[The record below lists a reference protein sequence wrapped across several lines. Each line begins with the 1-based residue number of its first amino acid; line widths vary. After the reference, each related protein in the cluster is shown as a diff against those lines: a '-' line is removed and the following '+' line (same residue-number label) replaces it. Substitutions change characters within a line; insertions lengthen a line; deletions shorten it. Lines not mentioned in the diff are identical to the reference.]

1 MKKVITFRQLFYMF
15 LAISIT
21 PILTLLPAELAVG
34 NSSSACISVL
44 LSLVALIPLALLIA
58 VFMQAYPHHNFYE
71 ILIELLGRVVAKV
84 IIACYGIWAFVVL
97 STKVW
102 QYTLNLQSSIMS
114 NTREQVFFIA
124 MIILVFYAFMRGI
137 KTIFRFAEFVLV
149 PMLVIL
155 IIYVV
160 SALPDIR
167 LDYIRVANP
176 LSFSDL
182 CGQSGFVIAAAGNL
196 FLILIYGD
204 SVKDYSKSR
213 KLIARFFTAT
223 ISLFIVLLMV
233 VTIVS
238 FGLVGNN
245 ASASMATPFYEA
257 MKGISVMNILEHFEA
272 ILIII
277 MFFSDFLGICLYTS
291 ISIRCIKWVCSVR
304 KMNFLYIP
312 FAVFIYYL
320 ALVLCRTQFDVE
332 FLYAN
337 IIVKWNLI
345 MQYVIPFV
353 LIIVYYGKRLPNK
366 TTIQTV
372 KVNQD
377 NK

>member
-21 PILTLLPAELAVG
+21 PILTLLPAELSVG
-34 NSSSACISVL
+34 NSSSACISIL

-71 ILIELLGRVVAKV
+71 ILIDLFGRVVAKV
-84 IIACYGIWAFVVL
+84 IIALYGIWAFVVL
-97 STKVW
+97 TTKVW

-124 MIILVFYAFMRGI
+124 MIILVLYAFIRGI

-155 IIYVV
+155 IIYVL

-167 LDYIRVANP
+167 FDYIRVANP
-176 LSFSDL
+176 LSFSEL
-182 CGQSGFVIAAAGNL
+182 CEQSGFVIAAAGNL
-196 FLILIYGD
+196 FLLLIYGD
-204 SVKDYSKSR
+204 SVKDYSKSG

-223 ISLFIVLLMV
+223 ISLFIVLSILITV
-233 VTIVS
+233 VS
-238 FGLVGNN
+238 FSLVGNN

-277 MFFSDFLGICLYTS
+277 MFLSDFLGICLYAS

-337 IIVKWNLI
+337 IVVKWNII

-366 TTIQTV
+366 TIVQTV

-377 NK
+377 NE